1 MKGEIEPFWYL
12 KVDRKAN
19 FCSIEISNILVHM
32 GLRLGSSSINKAR
45 MGYFFF
51 FPEMIGPSHRDSDSE
66 GMVKYKSAL
75 MPPLSL
81 LKE

>member
-51 FPEMIGPSHRDSDSE
+51 F
-66 GMVKYKSAL
+66 
-75 MPPLSL
+75 
-81 LKE
+81 LK